1 MIKFLRRIVIEY
13 KEYLLLIILSVI
25 SLAIISSSEKPQI
38 KKVRTFAFG
47 AFAVVDEVLNSVLS
61 IFHSNYSRDELIRQN
76 AELMLENNRL
86 RKLGFENSELHS
98 MIAFKDTCR
107 YPLVFTDIV
116 SKLANKVSGNFI
128 INRGWADGICTG
140 MPVLTHRGLA
150 GVISEVAENYSV
162 VKTLYNSALNIAVRI
177 QGINVEG
184 ILSWDGN
191 DLIIKNIPTTYEVK
205 VGDVVETS
213 DFSTA
218 FPPSIP
224 IGVISKKEKITLG
237 LLHNISVKPY
247 TDIYSVH
254 DLFVMKVVPS
264 KQINELEMNLMK

>member
-25 SLAIISSSEKPQI
+25 SLTIISSSEKPQI

-47 AFAVVDEVLNSVLS
+47 AFAIVDESLNSVLS
-61 IFHSNYSRDELIRQN
+61 IFHTDYSRDELIRQN

-107 YPLVFTDIV
+107 YPLIFTDVV
-116 SKLANKVSGNFI
+116 SKLANKISGNFI
-128 INRGWADGICTG
+128 INRGWADGICIG

-150 GVISEVAENYSV
+150 GIISEVAENYSV

-177 QGINVEG
+177 QGINIEG

-191 DLIIKNIPTTYEVK
+191 ELVIKNIPTTYDVK
-205 VGDVVETS
+205 VGDIVETS

-247 TDIYSVH
+247 TDIYAVH
-254 DLFVMKVVPS
+254 DLFVMKIVPS